1 MKTLKTT
8 MLLAILLMLS
18 PLISIAQEN
27 PMYWIHVDD
36 VKPSMAAEYEATV
49 KEALGLLNQHNI
61 PSAGMIV
68 LATND
73 SKYHFIS
80 PIKNLGDVN
89 YKIWNDLSEKAGQE
103 VVSNLFNKM
112 DKCYDNERD
121 YVLTLRKELT
131 YMPDG
136 ITQTPEGQNYRKNYL
151 FYVAPGNRAA
161 VNEKFKAV
169 KEVYEKKGVKEYY
182 RVYKSGFGADGEHYL
197 VSIAAKDAMDYAKT
211 EAETMELLGD
221 EGKKALDELFGSS
234 LKYTVIEGNMR
245 PDLAY
250 KPK

>member
-1 MKTLKTT
+1 MAVP
-8 MLLAILLMLS
+8 LLLL
-18 PLISIAQEN
+18 PLISIAQDN
-27 PMYWIHVDD
+27 QMYWIHVDD
-36 VKPSMAAEYEATV
+36 VKPSMVAEYEATI
-49 KEALGLLNQHNI
+49 KEAFGLLKQHNI
-61 PSAGMIV
+61 QTEGTIV

-89 YKIWNDLSEKAGQE
+89 YKVWSDLSEKAGQE

-121 YVLTLRKELT
+121 YALTLRKELT

-136 ITQTPEGQNYRKNYL
+136 ITQTPEGQNYRKQYI
-151 FYVAPGNRAA
+151 FYVAPGNRAV

-169 KEVYEKKGVKEYY
+169 KEVYEKKGAKEYY

-197 VSIAAKDAMDYAKT
+197 VSIAAKDALEYAKT
-211 EAETMELLGD
+211 ETETMELIGD
-221 EGKKALDELFGSS
+221 EGKRALGELFGSA
-234 LKYTVIEGNMR
+234 LKYTVIDGNMR

-250 KPK
+250 TPK

>member
-1 MKTLKTT
+1 MKTLKSTIG
-8 MLLAILLMLS
+8 LAILLMLL
-18 PLISIAQEN
+18 PLISTAQEN

-61 PSAGMIV
+61 QSAGMIV

-89 YKIWNDLSEKAGQE
+89 YKVWKDLSEKAGQE
-103 VVSNLFNKM
+103 VVSNLFRKM

-131 YMPDG
+131 YMPEG
-136 ITQTPEGQNYRKNYL
+136 ITQTPEGRNYRKNYL

-161 VNEKFKAV
+161 VDEKFKAV
-169 KEVYEKKGVKEYY
+169 KEVYAKKGAKEYY

-211 EAETMELLGD
+211 EVETMELIGD
-221 EGKKALDELFGSS
+221 EGKRVLDELFGSS
-234 LKYTVIEGNMR
+234 LKYKVIDGYMR

>member
-1 MKTLKTT
+1 MKTLKTI
-8 MLLAILLMLS
+8 MFLALLLMLL
-18 PLISIAQEN
+18 PLSSNAQEN

-36 VKPSMAAEYEATV
+36 VKPSMTAEYEATV
-49 KEALGLLNQHNI
+49 KEALGLLKQHNI
-61 PSAGMIV
+61 QSAGMIV

-80 PIKNLGDVN
+80 PVKNLGDVN
-89 YKIWNDLSEKAGQE
+89 YKVWSDLSEKAGQE
-103 VVSNLFNKM
+103 VVTNLFNKM
-112 DKCYDNERD
+112 DQCYDNERD

-136 ITQTPEGQNYRKNYL
+136 ITQTPQGQNYRKNYL
-151 FYVAPGNRAA
+151 FYVAPGNRAT

-169 KEVYEKKGVKEYY
+169 KEIYEKKGAKEYY

-197 VSIAAKDAMDYAKT
+197 VSIAAKDAMDYSKI
-211 EAETMELLGD
+211 EAETMELIGD

-234 LKYTVIEGNMR
+234 LKYTVLEGYMR
-245 PDLAY
+245 PDLGY
-250 KPK
+250 IPK